1 MPRSA
6 SETHRRALAFS
17 ELFVR
22 QHRAFPTVDKVM
34 EGIGVR
40 SPDVVS
46 RAIRECKDTFLE
58 EAIGGGISARFSP
71 ALLKAVEELQEAAQ
85 KDGLAKLEEQRM
97 EWETEKAAV
106 AAAYEVAI
114 AERDAARRDIE
125 AEQHNLAIFK
135 AAVTEAAAAQEKEIQ
150 QLRAALQ
157 AQTEQ
162 TTAANAA
169 TQTAREVVAR
179 LESDLKHA
187 EAQVQTER
195 NRASMAAE
203 EAAEI
208 IEQANRTAQVATDAK
223 DRAES
228 ALDDY
233 RAIAEAQAARDRER
247 VQNLEKRITSLES
260 RNDNLSSEVMVA
272 KAEAATTQAALS
284 AQIAAIDE
292 LRPQLATHIATV
304 ESLRKQLTA
313 AHTQLTEAQST
324 ISARDT
330 EIRLLRERRQ
340 EGKPTD
346 AQS

>member
-1 MPRSA
+1 MARSA

-22 QHRAFPTVDKVM
+22 QHRTFPTVDKVM

-46 RAIRECKDTFLE
+46 RAIRECKDMMLD
-58 EAIGGGISARFSP
+58 EAITGGIGARFSP

-85 KDGLAKLEEQRM
+85 KDGLATLEQQRM
-97 EWETEKAAV
+97 EWEAEKAAV

-114 AERDAARRDIE
+114 AERDAARREIE
-125 AEQHNLAIFK
+125 AEQHHLAVFK
-135 AAVTEAAAAQEKEIQ
+135 AAATEAAAAQEKESQ

-157 AQTEQ
+157 AQTER
-162 TTAANAA
+162 TVAANEA
-169 TQTAREVVAR
+169 TQTVREIVAR

-203 EAAEI
+203 EAADI
-208 IEQANRTAQVATDAK
+208 IEQANRTAKVATDAK

-233 RAIAEAQAARDRER
+233 RAIAEAQAARDRDR
-247 VQNLEKRITSLES
+247 VQHLEKRISSLES
-260 RNDNLSSEVMVA
+260 RNENLTDEVMVA
-272 KAEAATTQAALS
+272 KAEAAEAQASLS

-304 ESLRKQLTA
+304 ESLREQLVV

-330 EIRLLRERRQ
+330 EIRLLRERQQDERPH
-340 EGKPTD
+340 GGD
-346 AQS
+346 A